1 MKRVLITGALGQIG
15 TELTVKLREIY
26 GEENVLPTDLRIP
39 EWGKMKD
46 TPFEILDVTD
56 SEAVMEM
63 TKKFK
68 PDTIIHLAALLSA
81 VAERNPK
88 RAWDINMGGL
98 MNTLEAA
105 REVGAQYFTPSSI
118 GSFGPSTPKDNTP
131 QETIQRP
138 STMYG
143 INKVAGELLLDY
155 YYERFGVDTRSVR
168 FPGLISYEQEPG
180 GGTTDYACEIY
191 FEALKNGTYTSFIEK
206 GTYMDM
212 MYIDDAINCIID
224 LLEADPEKLSVRNA
238 FNVSAMSI
246 DPEMVAESI
255 KKHIPEFELKYDVDP
270 MRQAIAESWPNS
282 LDCDEAKAQWNF
294 KCEYDLDKMTEKMLS
309 GIREKM
315 DTAK

>member
-1 MKRVLITGALGQIG
+1 MKRILITGALGQIG

-81 VAERNPK
+81 VAERTPK

-143 INKVAGELLLDY
+143 VNKVAGELLLDY

-191 FEALKNGTYTSFIEK
+191 FEAVKNGTYTSFIDK

-224 LLEADPEKLSVRNA
+224 LLQADPEKLSVRNA

-282 LDCDEAKAQWNF
+282 LDCDEAKEQWNF

-315 DTAK
+315 NTAK

>member
-1 MKRVLITGALGQIG
+1 
-15 TELTVKLREIY
+15 
-26 GEENVLPTDLRIP
+26 
-39 EWGKMKD
+39 
-46 TPFEILDVTD
+46 
-56 SEAVMEM
+56 
-63 TKKFK
+63 
-68 PDTIIHLAALLSA
+68 
-81 VAERNPK
+81 
-88 RAWDINMGGL
+88 

-143 INKVAGELLLDY
+143 VNKVAGELLLDY

-238 FNVSAMSI
+238 FNVSAMSV